1 MLDGEIVTGDDDA
14 FKKQTHQTLS
24 VREIESVD
32 SIAERGGE
40 SADVVGD
47 TREVGRVHLLCRE
60 VFATQTS
67 SVHRRVEAF
76 TSCLELFD
84 TYGTPLVRI
93 QQALNL

>member
-1 MLDGEIVTGDDDA
+1 MA
-14 FKKQTHQTLS
+14 KQ
-24 VREIESVD
+24 V
-32 SIAERGGE
+32 IAITEMR
-40 SADVVGD
+40 S
-47 TREVGRVHLLCRE
+47 E